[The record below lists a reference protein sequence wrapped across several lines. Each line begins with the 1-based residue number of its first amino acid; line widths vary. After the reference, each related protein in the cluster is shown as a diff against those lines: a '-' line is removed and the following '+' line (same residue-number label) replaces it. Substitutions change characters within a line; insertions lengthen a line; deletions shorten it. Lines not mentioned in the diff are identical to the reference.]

1 MSYLN
6 TIKLPDEVTHFV
18 FKVYGTKH
26 YHMFCRP
33 DATKWTNGTVML
45 YSIDR
50 MLPGDYSDFK
60 REFGCNPTINK
71 NTAPWLISRGYDVFG
86 FITKGWVA
94 NMSLYESD
102 GYDKAQ
108 KELDR
113 MILKYQRELTKEEEK
128 LGKKEDSKVS
138 LLERRSWSTFK
149 DEVLEPIGST
159 IYATEYGYCIYR
171 VNEIG
176 KLELR
181 QEVSHDGELL
191 YEGKFFY
198 RKHKDNYYLYRYEN
212 TQGIIANYDSI
223 QNERFNNRRSF

>member
-1 MSYLN
+1 MSYLS

-26 YHMFCRP
+26 YNMFCRP
-33 DATKWTNGTVML
+33 DSTKWTNGTVML

-50 MLPGDYSDFK
+50 MLPDDYQDFK
-60 REFGCNPTINK
+60 KEFGYNPTINK
-71 NTAPWLISRGYDVFG
+71 NTAPWLISRGYDVFA
-86 FITKGWVA
+86 FINKGWIA

-108 KELDR
+108 KEMDR
-113 MILKYQRELTKEEEK
+113 MILKYQRQLAKEEEK

-149 DEVLEPIGST
+149 EEELQPIGTT
-159 IYATEYGYCIYR
+159 IYATGYGYCVYR

-176 KLELR
+176 KLELK
-181 QEVSHDGELL
+181 QEISHDGELI

-212 TQGIIANYDSI
+212 TEGIAINYDTI
-223 QNERFNNRRSF
+223 QNERFNNRRNF

>member
-138 LLERRSWSTFK
+138 LLERRSWTTFK

-159 IYATEYGYCIYR
+159 IYATAYGYCIYR